1 MVGAWDAYSRI
12 GCLSLQDPFE
22 KTGYQDVRRGKFFP
36 RILVCLVLVIN
47 PSFAAAVILKSDSV
61 VRHKPGK
68 DQSARPTISPPS
80 SLRAVLV
87 RRRKFFHA
95 STSPVE
101 EWRGLPEQARS
112 VHRLVTVNTALE
124 AYDFRLTLL
133 RKVCQQENRP

>member
-1 MVGAWDAYSRI
+1 MPRATLHCGGRSPVVGAWDAYSRI

-95 STSPVE
+95 
-101 EWRGLPEQARS
+101 
-112 VHRLVTVNTALE
+112 
-124 AYDFRLTLL
+124 
-133 RKVCQQENRP
+133 